1 MIVATFFAPRFDK
14 WGCDYI
20 ELLKIT
26 QASCDHFNVRH
37 VVISDRQLPFDTFIC
52 DLPENLMLAILDG
65 QRQFLEATDD
75 EVLLT
80 GADCVLAQTP
90 RGRLEGH
97 DMAITIGPFADCE
110 MNTGAIWCASGK
122 RCAPVWKKA
131 LDKRPQEWGDD
142 QTSLYAAV
150 KESNLSVLRHRC
162 ETHNWKPGSVQDS
175 AGLPVVAHFRGRAKK
190 YMKQWAWLHLGLNV
204 RGDD

>member
-1 MIVATFFAPRFDK
+1 MIVATFYAPREDK

-20 ELLKIT
+20 KLLKVT
-26 QASCDHFNVRH
+26 QASCDYFGVRH

-52 DLPENLMLAILDG
+52 ALPENLMQALLEG
-65 QRQFLEATDD
+65 QRQFLAATED

-90 RGRLEGH
+90 KGRLEGH

-110 MNTGAIWCASGK
+110 MNTGAIWCARGSQ
-122 RCAPVWKKA
+122 CAPVWKAA
-131 LDKRPQEWGDD
+131 LDARPQNWGDD
-142 QTSLYAAV
+142 QTALYAAV
-150 KESNLSVLRHRC
+150 KASGLKVLKHRA
-162 ETHNWKPGSVQDS
+162 ETHNWAPESTQDQ
-175 AGLPVVAHFRGRAKK
+175 AGLPVVAHFRGRRKK
-190 YMKQWAWLHLGLNV
+190 FMQPWAWLHLGLNV